1 MADQQ
6 TEKSRNYKF
15 KAEVSQLLNI
25 LTHSLYTHRDIF
37 IRELVSNSAD
47 ALDKIRLKD
56 VMGKKYDNPELNFEI
71 RITLDKESRTFTI
84 SDTGIGMSK
93 EELINN
99 IGTIARS
106 GTSEFI
112 KQLTE
117 DHQKNINL
125 IGRFGVGFYSVF
137 MAAEKVEVITKSAE
151 KNQPAYLWISDGQSS
166 FKILPAGKDIKR
178 GTSIKVQLR
187 EEAKEFAEVGN
198 VKEAVEKYSN
208 FVPFPIYI
216 DGEQVNKISAIWREP
231 KSSVK
236 KKQYIDFFKFISREN
251 DDPMTWLHLSS
262 DVPIQ
267 FHALL
272 FVPKTNF
279 ELLGFGRKDEGIN
292 LFVRRVMVDSHAK
305 DILPPYLRFISGVI
319 ESDDLPLNISR
330 ETLQEN
336 PFLFKIKNTVVT
348 KFLTHLQNLASKKE
362 DEYKSFWKQYGRIL
376 KEGYSDYTHKDKL
389 AELFRFDS
397 SKCIHGEEFVSL
409 KTYSERMIDK
419 QESIYFLSGTSR
431 EALDNNPNVEIFRS
445 KEIEVLYCYE
455 PVDEFVLPGLF
466 EYNSKKIISADQE
479 DLSRLSDILS
489 KDQKTEKK
497 ESQKSTKEMDNLA
510 RRIKDIL
517 GDKVENVKISE
528 RLVDSPAVLVSS
540 NPSVSSQMEKI
551 MHMVNQDAKTTP
563 KVMEINT
570 KHPLIRNLL
579 KIYKTSAKSSIL
591 TKAVNS
597 LFNSVLLLD
606 GSINDTHGMAAAIQ
620 DLISET
626 TKLYINKNKNAT

>member
-1 MADQQ
+1 MRNLSLEEMYALIEKYGPNGGVDENDLEYVKYLGEKTGFMGRARCMNRMARSIG
-6 TEKSRNYKF
+6 EAEFSLMECGRRMFFLENYSCSVPSR
-15 KAEVSQLLNI
+15 KAVNTLLEYLKGHKVLEVAAGYGLWASLLRQ
-25 LTHSLYTHRDIF
+25 SG
-37 IRELVSNSAD
+37 
-47 ALDKIRLKD
+47 LDMVVTD
-56 VMGKKYDNPELNFEI
+56 SYPERSDF
-71 RITLDKESRTFTI
+71 RITDNAFTEI
-84 SDTGIGMSK
+84 ED
-93 EELINN
+93 L
-99 IGTIARS
+99 
-106 GTSEFI
+106 TS
-112 KQLTE
+112 
-117 DHQKNINL
+117 
-125 IGRFGVGFYSVF
+125 
-137 MAAEKVEVITKSAE
+137 
-151 KNQPAYLWISDGQSS
+151 
-166 FKILPAGKDIKR
+166 
-178 GTSIKVQLR
+178 
-187 EEAKEFAEVGN
+187 
-198 VKEAVEKYSN
+198 KEAVEKYSN